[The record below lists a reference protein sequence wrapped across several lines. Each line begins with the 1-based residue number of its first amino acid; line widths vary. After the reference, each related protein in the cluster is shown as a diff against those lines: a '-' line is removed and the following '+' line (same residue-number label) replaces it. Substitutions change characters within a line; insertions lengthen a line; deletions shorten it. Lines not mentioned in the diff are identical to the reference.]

1 MIKAIDLF
9 EKYKYKKV
17 QHEDGSFGYVVGYDD
32 EYNRTDYTEYES
44 YPLIATKNDGWEIII
59 ATDIIVSEIEM
70 IANKIITY
78 GETVRYGY
86 VSVEQADRVIANNIS
101 IDINNR
107 IN

>member
-1 MIKAIDLF
+1 MIATQHGLFLRAIAEGMEGATKVIF
-9 EKYKYKKV
+9 EHTINTKYGTNYA
-17 QHEDGSFGYVVGYDD
+17 
-32 EYNRTDYTEYES
+32 EYES

-70 IANKIITY
+70 IANKIIEY

-86 VSVEQADRVIANNIS
+86 ISVEQADKIIANNIS

>member
-1 MIKAIDLF
+1 MIKASDLF

-32 EYNRTDYTEYES
+32 EYNRTDYAEYES

-70 IANKIITY
+70 IANKIIPFEDY
-78 GETVRYGY
+78 DPSLSE
-86 VSVEQADRVIANNIS
+86 EELKKLS
-101 IDINNR
+101 IV
-107 IN
+107 